1 VIIIGIDP
9 GLSGAVAYL
18 NHCYA
23 HVEDMP
29 VAGGQVD
36 AANLSQM
43 IGLWKSDNE
52 MVAYVEQVGARPG
65 QGVSSMFKFGMSY
78 GAALAVLAACGV
90 PVHLVTPGK
99 WKKALGLS
107 SDKEQSRRRAIELFP
122 KLADDLKRKKDD
134 GRAEALLLAHYGAM
148 EQRRVKP

>member
-9 GLSGAVAYL
+9 GLSGAIAFTARFG
-18 NHCYA
+18 A

-36 AANLSQM
+36 AANLAQM
-43 IGLWKSDNE
+43 IGLWKQDNE
-52 MVAYVEQVGARPG
+52 LVAYVEQVAARPG

-90 PVHLVTPGK
+90 PVHLVTPGR

-107 SDKEQSRRRAIELFP
+107 SDKELSRRRAIELFP
-122 KLADDLKRKKDD
+122 QLAGDLKRKKDD
-134 GRAEALLLAHYGAM
+134 GRAEALLLAHYGAL
-148 EQRRVKP
+148 EQRRVK